1 MDKIIKEALE
11 RAAQQGAEMENL
23 RIRNLITEKGI
34 KTDNY
39 DICVALMELFKE
51 EVQFSFRTAK

>member
-1 MDKIIKEALE
+1 MDKLIKEALE
-11 RAAQQGAEMENL
+11 RATQQGAEMENL

-51 EVQFSFRTAK
+51 IQA